1 MSLRIT
7 GKHMNVGESLSQR
20 IEDRIDGAVEKYFT
34 GGFTG
39 SVTLEKTGNRFISD
53 CSIHLDT
60 GVVLQATGK
69 EGDANAAFDA
79 SAERIEKRLR
89 RYKRKLKDHHGNASS
104 RVMDEAAYAIVQSPD
119 EEEEIPENFNPAI
132 IAESQT
138 NIATQ
143 SVAEAVMQLDLTDQP
158 IVVFKNAGNGQTNVV
173 YRRNDGNIGW
183 VDPAL
188 AK

>member
-1 MSLRIT
+1 MSLRIS
-7 GKHMNVGESLSQR
+7 GKHMNIGETLSQK
-20 IEDRIDGAVEKYFT
+20 IEDRINDAVGKYFA
-34 GGFTG
+34 GGYTG

-53 CSIHLDT
+53 CIVHLDT

-69 EGDANAAFDA
+69 DNDATSAFDT

-89 RYKRKLKDHHGNASS
+89 RYKRRLKDHHAHGKNQKMA
-104 RVMDEAAYAIVQSPD
+104 EAAYSIVQAPD
-119 EEEEIPENFNPAI
+119 EEEEIPENYSPAI
-132 IAESQT
+132 IAESLT
-138 NIATQ
+138 KIATQ

-158 IVVFKNAGNGQTNVV
+158 VVIFTNAGNGQTNVV
-173 YRRNDGNIGW
+173 YRRADGNIGW